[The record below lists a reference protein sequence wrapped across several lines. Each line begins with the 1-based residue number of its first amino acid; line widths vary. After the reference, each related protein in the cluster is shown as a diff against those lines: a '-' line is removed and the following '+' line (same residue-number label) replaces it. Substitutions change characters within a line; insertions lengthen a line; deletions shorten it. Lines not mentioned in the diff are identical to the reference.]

1 MQNPKHD
8 VMHTGD
14 SVSFS
19 CHINVSSGWEYL
31 WYKDL
36 GLLPESGNNH
46 TITSVTTTNS
56 GSYECQTKRGNAAF
70 QSDKSQAVTLKIE
83 GKFLL
88 TSPYFSVCARVECTS
103 HSSDCDSTERPQAD
117 IILLTGWSEV
127 FSTDS
132 LVLRCGV
139 QGSQDVW
146 NYTW

>member
-1 MQNPKHD
+1 MSRVKYIKMHYYHPSDKKPTVELMQNPKHD

-56 GSYECQTKRGNAAF
+56 GSYECQTK
-70 QSDKSQAVTLKIE
+70 E
-83 GKFLL
+83 GMQPS
-88 TSPYFSVCARVECTS
+88 TQTRV
-103 HSSDCDSTERPQAD
+103 R
-117 IILLTGWSEV
+117 L
-127 FSTDS
+127 
-132 LVLRCGV
+132 
-139 QGSQDVW
+139 
-146 NYTW
+146 